1 MFKAFLQLLKDN
13 LHIIPLVLLCVFLS
27 SYVTSMFKQDEMDVY
42 IEQYNEF
49 KQRAEQTEQF
59 ADSLNKLVDGYRE
72 EIEEL
77 NDSIF
82 IQSNKLSDAET
93 RVADLGRR
101 TANLREQLNDSLMS
115 HVPEPVVAYIDGLEE
130 ENTALKDNVT
140 AANTL
145 IFTLQSQNDLLSTS
159 LALQT
164 TRADSLAAV
173 VAAIPE
179 PPKNPNKVLGFIPKP
194 SRTQTFILGTVVG
207 GVAVW
212 KLIG

>member
-13 LHIIPLVLLCVFLS
+13 LHIIPLVLLSVFLS

-59 ADSLNKLVDGYRE
+59 ADSLDKLVDGYRE

-82 IQSNKLSDAET
+82 IQTNKLSDAET

-130 ENTALKDNVT
+130 ENIALKDNVT

-164 TRADSLAAV
+164 TRADSLAAI

-179 PPKNPNKVLGFIPKP
+179 PPKNPNKVLGFLPKP
-194 SRTQTFILGTVVG
+194 TRTQTFILGAVVG
-207 GVAVW
+207 GVAAW